1 MAAYIAEHNAV
12 LLTAFTTSH
21 IVMNVYCVYLAF
33 RDSTVYFVAIC
44 THTISFRPGVLNLFL
59 KSEGHLSGLVTSH
72 GPEWTMGFYCPPP
85 SNNKFKWALT
95 VLSPL

>member
-1 MAAYIAEHNAV
+1 MGAYIAEHNAV

-21 IVMNVYCVYLAF
+21 IVMNVYRVYLAF

-72 GPEWTMGFYCPPP
+72 GPE
-85 SNNKFKWALT
+85 
-95 VLSPL
+95 